1 MMAGPPVAAD
11 PSPDVGTA
19 SRCFAL
25 GASAFRGAEGEPMNL
40 LEKKTVPVCCDGFE
54 PSGTMHI
61 AQADICHL
69 GMDQRKVNVLAREY
83 CDDIK
88 RKKKQ
93 AQHFTCFLDCR
104 RDMRKCQK
112 AEVNVKIKKGYCPP
126 KIVEGN
132 PCLEYIKHIVFP
144 WCGYF
149 GVMRQVE
156 NGGTKMYNNM
166 EELILDYESGALH
179 PADLK
184 PALPK
189 ALNVIL
195 QVGLSMYLYDLQP
208 ELVL

>member
-1 MMAGPPVAAD
+1 MDSNRRGRCTSLSYEGDQCEQAGFSWVLCENTD
-11 PSPDVGTA
+11 CQLNNKMGGD
-19 SRCFAL
+19 L
-25 GASAFRGAEGEPMNL
+25 
-40 LEKKTVPVCCDGFE
+40 KKIQT
-54 PSGTMHI
+54 
-61 AQADICHL
+61 ADICHL
-69 GMDQRKVNVLAREY
+69 GMDQRK
-83 CDDIK
+83 
-88 RKKKQ
+88 
-93 AQHFTCFLDCR
+93 TCFLDCR

-195 QVGLSMYLYDLQP
+195 QNAC
-208 ELVL
+208 